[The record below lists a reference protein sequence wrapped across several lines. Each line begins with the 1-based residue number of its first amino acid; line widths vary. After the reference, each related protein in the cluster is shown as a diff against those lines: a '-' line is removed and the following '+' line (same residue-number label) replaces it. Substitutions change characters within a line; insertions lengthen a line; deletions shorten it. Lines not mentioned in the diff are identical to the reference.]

1 MHAASAGG
9 GRCKTK
15 LQQRPGWLAGTVS
28 AAAAA
33 AAAPDPCSGGVEGAG
48 MSEPHDNDIVI
59 MGTSAADRD
68 SDPQWRPWP
77 AGCLRPRRVP
87 CMSAR
92 VIPTVLLVFV
102 FTLAQAQAAA
112 AATGTWAEVW
122 PLPQHWVC
130 GGPSPEADAPPLLAA
145 AVSVTLS
152 GPGGSTDIAT
162 AAVVR
167 YRPLL
172 RAALG
177 C

>member
-1 MHAASAGG
+1 MHAASAAGG

-48 MSEPHDNDIVI
+48 MSEPKDNDIV
-59 MGTSAADRD
+59 TSAADRD
-68 SDPQWRPWP
+68 SDPQWRGRAWP

-130 GGPSPEADAPPLLAA
+130 GGPSPAAGAPPLLAA